1 MDVKIQYSWLT
12 ATHREPTANTKENK
26 FLFIY
31 LLCEMNCAVNYLEE
45 GNCNCMCNN
54 AEN

>member
-1 MDVKIQYSWLT
+1 MLKSNIPGCQPGIEN
-12 ATHREPTANTKENK
+12 RQANAKENK

-31 LLCEMNCAVNYLEE
+31 LLWEMNCVVNILEDE
-45 GNCNCMCNN
+45 NCNCMCNK

>member
-1 MDVKIQYSWLT
+1 MLKSNIAGCQPC
-12 ATHREPTANTKENK
+12 AENRQGNAKENK

-31 LLCEMNCAVNYLEE
+31 LLCEMNCVVNYLEE
-45 GNCNCMCNN
+45 ENCNCMCNK